1 MSDNSQYTSEIGP
14 RCAALAE
21 QLAGI
26 AEELADLQYQ
36 SLRGSLEQGAQ
47 KASETEKRLA
57 RARRSVEK
65 ASHLLQFDPPSPDVG

>member
-1 MSDNSQYTSEIGP
+1 MSDNLQYISELIP
-14 RCAALAE
+14 RCLALSE
-21 QLAGI
+21 QLSGI

-36 SLRGSLEQGAQ
+36 SLRGALEAGEK

-65 ASHLLQFDPPSPDVG
+65 ASHLLQLDMPLPT